1 MTVSWSDDEE
11 LMARVSW
18 YYYEEGMTQAEI
30 GEKLGFSRSKV
41 VRLLARARDEGIVKV
56 SITRSACIEKEKRLK
71 DIFDLREAIV
81 VPSADDLEATKHA
94 VGKAAVQYLEK
105 ILRNGD
111 VIGVSWGTTV
121 YEVGKQIHFNKFKD
135 LTVIQLIGGMN
146 AGQELNP
153 QEIVKLIASKLGARG
168 LWLNTPAV
176 VESPEIKKALLTESS
191 IRQVIETAKNCRI
204 ALLGVGDLGPSSSL
218 LIGGSLS
225 DRDMKMLK
233 ALGAVG
239 DVMGCHFD
247 IEGKP
252 VKSELSERIISFAL
266 ENLRYISIRIGVACG
281 DNKVEP
287 LVGALRGKHINV
299 TITDENTAEKVLNYH

>member
-1 MTVSWSDDEE
+1 MAVSWSDKEE
-11 LMARVSW
+11 LLARVSW

-41 VRLLARARDEGIVKV
+41 VRLLAKARDEGIVKI
-56 SITRSACIEKEKRLK
+56 SITRSACIEREKQLK
-71 DIFDLREAIV
+71 GRFELKEAIV
-81 VPSADDLEATKHA
+81 VPSADNLRATKHA
-94 VGKAAVQYLEK
+94 VGKAAVQFLEK
-105 ILRNGD
+105 VLRNGD
-111 VIGVSWGTTV
+111 TIGVSWGTTV

-191 IRQVIETAKNCRI
+191 IREVIEAAKNCRV

-225 DRDMKMLK
+225 LRDMKLLK
-233 ALGAVG
+233 NMGAVG

-247 IEGKP
+247 IDGNP
-252 VKSELSERIISFAL
+252 VKSELSERIISFPL
-266 ENLRYISIRIGVACG
+266 ENLKLVNIRIGVACG
-281 DNKVEP
+281 TNKIEP
-287 LVGALRGKHINV
+287 LVGALRGGHINV
-299 TITDENTAEKVLNYH
+299 VITDESTAKGVLNY